1 MYFFSD
7 RALVDFFLST
17 FCSSMFALTA
27 SPLCVSPVQGRPAPR
42 LLLNVRM
49 ASDATDDEHLMDS
62 LRERIR
68 VAAGSSDEI
77 SSLPPSGQAGASAAS
92 LRVRVGSI
100 RPDGLE
106 GAGERYADASLA
118 TTTGPVFNADDL
130 PAGELTPA
138 RAIRGLYAAFNA
150 RDAACVGSFLT
161 DDCVYEDLLLGPA
174 TVCRGKEAF
183 IGARLP
189 APVRRTLLKTL
200 PRHVAGVAAAAAR
213 RADGGRGGGA
223 RRAS

>member
-1 MYFFSD
+1 
-7 RALVDFFLST
+7 
-17 FCSSMFALTA
+17 MFAALTA

-68 VAAGSSDEI
+68 VAAGSSDV
-77 SSLPPSGQAGASAAS
+77 SSLPPSGQAGVSAAS

-150 RDAACVGSFLT
+150 RDVACVGSFLT

-189 APVRRTLLKTL
+189 PQS
-200 PRHVAGVAAAAAR
+200 
-213 RADGGRGGGA
+213 DGHF
-223 RRAS
+223 

>member
-1 MYFFSD
+1 
-7 RALVDFFLST
+7 
-17 FCSSMFALTA
+17 MFALTA

-42 LLLNVRM
+42 QLLNVRM
-49 ASDATDDEHLMDS
+49 ASDATDDEHLMAS

-106 GAGERYADASLA
+106 GAGERYADVSLA